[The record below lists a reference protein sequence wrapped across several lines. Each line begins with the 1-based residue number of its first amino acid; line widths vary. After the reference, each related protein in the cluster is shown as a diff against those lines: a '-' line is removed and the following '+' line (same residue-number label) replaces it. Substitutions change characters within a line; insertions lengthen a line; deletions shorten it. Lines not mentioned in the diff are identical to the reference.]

1 MRRYVTHSLKPLYR
15 KVNSLL
21 KQNEGFTLV
30 ELLVTLVVAAVLS
43 GVLVSAFFNGTL
55 GFRLTN
61 ETSELRSEADYLI
74 SSLLTEVNRSQF
86 DAVRQT
92 ADETFEFYQ
101 LSEPNISSTGLIYR
115 AAGYEP
121 TDLTISTDS
130 YTTSNANIVIED
142 LSITLSESTG
152 DVRRPDF
159 LTSGLLEIRLTLHLA
174 SNPTTSQT
182 FESAIP
188 F

>member
-21 KQNEGFTLV
+21 NKMKGLRSSSSSSHARRRRRV
-30 ELLVTLVVAAVLS
+30 EWRLS
-43 GVLVSAFFNGTL
+43 ERIFNGTL

-101 LSEPNISSTGLIYR
+101 LSEPEHL
-115 AAGYEP
+115 
-121 TDLTISTDS
+121 
-130 YTTSNANIVIED
+130 
-142 LSITLSESTG
+142 
-152 DVRRPDF
+152 
-159 LTSGLLEIRLTLHLA
+159 IRLAHL
-174 SNPTTSQT
+174 SCSR
-182 FESAIP
+182 I
-188 F
+188 